1 MAYAIDL
8 SMDGPAASELDAR
21 IAANAENAF
30 AFLERLVAEPSVVGA
45 EQSAEEVL
53 ADELVGLGFEIER
66 LSIPSDIATLPGAG
80 VPLRSYD
87 GRYDLVARRSGSG
100 AAGGPSLLL
109 NGHIDVVPAE
119 EPGQWT
125 TPPFAPQRRDG
136 WLYGRGAADMK
147 CGFAMGVLAIRSLL
161 EVAPDAIGGPL
172 TVLAAIE
179 EECTGNGSLAAAE
192 RGVLADAVVLLE
204 PTDLDLLLGGVG
216 ILWLEVTVTGRAAH
230 AEAAGSAINAVEAAF
245 PLIAA
250 LRRFE
255 DELNTTERDPRI
267 VGTTRPFAVNVGRFA
282 GGDWGSSVP
291 AVARFEVRVGFPW
304 TWTVARAEATV
315 RERLAEAARG
325 DLWLAAHPP
334 AIRAS
339 GFRAEGYDLPA
350 DAPLAQ
356 LLGAAHRAAH
366 GSDPGT
372 VVMGTTTDARTYINR
387 YATPAICYGPR
398 TTQMHGIDEGV
409 ELASIVDGART
420 LARFIAAW
428 YTRPKGTA

>member
-1 MAYAIDL
+1 MVNAIDF
-8 SMDGPAASELDAR
+8 SMDQLAGANLDAR
-21 IAANAENAF
+21 IAANAEDAF
-30 AFLERLVAEPSVVGA
+30 RFLERLVAEPSVVGA
-45 EQSAEEVL
+45 EQSAQEVL
-53 ADELVGLGFEIER
+53 ADELAGLGFEIER
-66 LSIPSDIATLPGAG
+66 LPIPSGIAAVPHAG
-80 VPLRSYD
+80 VPLCSYD
-87 GRYDLVARRSGSG
+87 GRYDLVARRSG
-100 AAGGPSLLL
+100 AAGRPSLLL

-125 TPPFAPQRRDG
+125 TPPFAPNRRDG
-136 WLYGRGAADMK
+136 WLYGRGAGDMK

-161 EVAPDAIGGPL
+161 DVAPDAISGPL

-192 RGVLADAVVLLE
+192 QGILADAVILLE

-230 AEAAGSAINAVEAAF
+230 AEAVGSAVNAIEAAF

-250 LRRFE
+250 LRQFE
-255 DELNTTERDPRI
+255 DELNATEHDPRI
-267 VGTTRPFAVNVGRFA
+267 VGTDRPYVVNVGRFA

-304 TWTVARAEATV
+304 TWTAARAEASV
-315 RERLAEAARG
+315 RERLAQAARG
-325 DLWLAAHPP
+325 DAWLAANQPTV
-334 AIRAS
+334 RAS

-366 GSDPGT
+366 GSDPRT
-372 VVMGTTTDARTYINR
+372 TVMGTTTDARTYINR
-387 YATPAICYGPR
+387 YGTPAICYGPR
-398 TTQMHGIDEGV
+398 TTQIHGIDEGV
-409 ELASIVDGART
+409 ELASIVAGART

-428 YTRPKGTA
+428 YARPKGTA